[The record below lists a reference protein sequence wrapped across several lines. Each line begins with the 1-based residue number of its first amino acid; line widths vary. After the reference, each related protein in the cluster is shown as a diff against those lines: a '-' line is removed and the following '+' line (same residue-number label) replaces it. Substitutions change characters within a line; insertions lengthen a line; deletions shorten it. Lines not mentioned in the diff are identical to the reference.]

1 MIGHLTANCRTLLL
15 LFCTLMTPLVAET
28 VTGIYPASC
37 IANTA
42 TTVIITGTAFSGTP
56 VVTIAGTTASSVTVN
71 SATQITASITIPA
84 VPVSTTRG
92 DVVVGSGTLSMAF
105 TVRESNT
112 TNVQVTITCNI
123 AQILALCWT
132 GNTTGKSE
140 GATTAVVWNMPNLAP
155 SVVRDTNSAGAN
167 TDVID
172 FEVRNVGNAPAH
184 VTVGAA
190 TAGAWTLAAAP
201 SVDVFGLAVNNG
213 ANAAAAW
220 LNLNT
225 TQTLNGGATVAANA
239 AAAFDLQF
247 SAPTWS
253 TTIATQTITVTITA
267 AP

>member
-1 MIGHLTANCRTLLL
+1 M
-15 LFCTLMTPLVAET
+15 
-28 VTGIYPASC
+28 
-37 IANTA
+37 
-42 TTVIITGTAFSGTP
+42 
-56 VVTIAGTTASSVTVN
+56 TIAGTTASSVTVN
-71 SATQITASITIPA
+71 SATQITASITIPT
-84 VPVSTTRG
+84 VPVSTTRA
-92 DVVVGSGTLSMAF
+92 DVVVGSGTLSAAF
-105 TVRESNT
+105 TVRQSNT

-123 AQILALCWT
+123 GQILALCWT

-140 GATTAVVWNMPNLAP
+140 GATSAVTWNMANLAP
-155 SVVRDTNSAGAN
+155 SVVRDTNTAAAN
-167 TDVID
+167 TDALD

-184 VTVGAA
+184 ITVG
-190 TAGAWTLAAAP
+190 TASSANWTLAAAP

-220 LNLNT
+220 LNLNA

-267 AP
+267 AL